1 MEKKRTY
8 TPEYK
13 SKIVIEVLEG
23 EKTIS
28 EIAAR
33 EELNENMLKNWK
45 KEFLKNASRAFG
57 STKEEKAVKKAEARA
72 KAKEEEY
79 QKTIGQLTVEV
90 NWLKKKSDELLGPGW
105 EEKYGF
111 FGR

>member
-1 MEKKRTY
+1 MGKRNTY
-8 TPEYK
+8 SPEYK

-45 KEFLKNASRAFG
+45 KEFVENASRAF
-57 STKEEKAVKKAEARA
+57 STAKDEREARKAQAAA

-79 QKTIGQLTVEV
+79 QKTIGQLTVQV
-90 NWLKKKSDELLGPGW
+90 NWLKKKSDEMLGPGW
-105 EEKYGF
+105 QEKYGYIE
-111 FGR
+111 